1 MGAITMTKND
11 EENQRD
17 EENLASG
24 APLDEELTA
33 AATEES
39 DDAETT
45 ADDSLGGTA
54 PNADEADDILSAEAE
69 DDTDD
74 PAESGKDW
82 LVDTGLAAAI
92 NPQSDV
98 ADLPEDSDSDNGG
111 QENAEAELFHDEDA
125 DDDEEDEDEEDGD
138 EEDDSWEEDESDDD
152 DYEDDLA
159 DADDEDDFEE
169 DHQSALA
176 DSAPENTA
184 PPTRAVWPMVVG
196 GIALLLIGVGGW
208 DLFQERA
215 TLQAR
220 INELEQ
226 SQARTRETEALDAK
240 TVAELEVENAA
251 LKLQLDTLYQDYN
264 AAMAQLSN
272 APITAETTEDND
284 GAGETAAPPD
294 APTALVVRDEEPN
307 RSEESEAAPTD
318 TGEWFINI
326 GAYASSQ
333 SADTW
338 VLRLQNSDY
347 NVSVTQ
353 IQTSEGAT
361 LNRVRLTGFE
371 SKAAAKGVAQ
381 ELELDYGTGPLWVGE
396 LPYAN

>member
-1 MGAITMTKND
+1 MTKND
-11 EENQRD
+11 DENQRD
-17 EENLASG
+17 EENLASQ
-24 APLDEELTA
+24 APRDEELTA

-39 DDAETT
+39 DDLEIT
-45 ADDSLGGTA
+45 ADDSLGETA
-54 PNADEADDILSAEAE
+54 PNTEEADDISSTEAE
-69 DDTDD
+69 ENADDS
-74 PAESGKDW
+74 AESGKDW

-92 NPQSDV
+92 NPQGD
-98 ADLPEDSDSDNGG
+98 AAEAPEDSDSDNGG
-111 QENAEAELFHDEDA
+111 QENAEAELFCDED
-125 DDDEEDEDEEDGD
+125 EDEDEEDGD

-152 DYEDDLA
+152 DYEEDLA
-159 DADDEDDFEE
+159 DSDDEDDFEE
-169 DHQSALA
+169 DQQRPLA

-272 APITAETTEDND
+272 ASITAETTEDND

-294 APTALVVRDEEPN
+294 EPTALVVRDEEPN
-307 RSEESEAAPTD
+307 LSDESEAAPTD
-318 TGEWFINI
+318 AGEWFINI

-347 NVSVTQ
+347 DVSVTQ

-371 SKAAAKGVAQ
+371 SKAAAKDVAQ
-381 ELELDYGTGPLWVGE
+381 ELEADYGTGPLWVGE
-396 LPYAN
+396 LTGEN